1 MQFRF
6 DFGDKISNKPKQKK
20 LLNDPQETIM
30 LKSKK
35 NVNHALL

>member
-20 LLNDPQETIM
+20 LPQETIM